1 MTTDASHAPA
11 ATDAA
16 PAATDAAPADT
27 DANAATLPA
36 PGARRENLTRE
47 EAHDRATHVEV
58 VTTQVH
64 LDLDRGPERFGSR
77 SAITF
82 RTSRPGPTFVDCT
95 ALAVTRVALDG
106 EELDLTGVVTP
117 TRLALP
123 HLEPGE
129 HHLEVVAAMAYQHEG
144 KGLHRFVDPVDDRV
158 YLHSQF
164 EPFDAHLVYACFDQP
179 DLKTTFELS
188 VDAPAEWVVVANG
201 PVIEQPE
208 PGAAGRWRFAVTPR
222 ISPYITAVVA
232 GAYTSVDDVY
242 RRDDGSEL
250 PLGFHVRRSLAEYLD
265 VDELA
270 EVTRQGFGAFE
281 GFFEQRYPGEK
292 YDQLFVPE
300 FSAGAMENLGCVT
313 FSETYVF
320 RSKVTDASRERR
332 AETILHEM
340 AHMWFGD
347 LVTMRWWDDLWLNE
361 SFATFMAVLAQV
373 HATRWTDAWV
383 TFLDAEKAWAKY
395 QDQLPSTHP
404 VADAMPDVESVHQ
417 NFDGI
422 TYAKGASVLRQLVA
436 WVGQDAFLAGC
447 RDYFERHAWGNTE
460 LSDFLAALERTS
472 GRDLAA
478 WRDEWLRTTGVTT
491 LRPHLE
497 VAEDG
502 TYRRFEV
509 VQTAETPRWAAG
521 SDRDDVTAAPRR
533 HRVAIGLY
541 DRTDD
546 GLERVRRV
554 ELDVAGERTSVDDL
568 VGVPTVP
575 VILLNDDDLTYA
587 KVELDGAT
595 TEVVTAELSR
605 FREPLPRALVWAAT
619 WDMVRDGRLPAGRF
633 LALVRRNV
641 AAEDQPGVL
650 QRLLQRA
657 IAAVERYGD
666 PAARDERLTAL
677 ATDARAALEAAPA
690 GSDQQLAWARHWA
703 AAARG
708 DSRQL
713 ADVRRLLDGDWIVDG
728 LAVDTD
734 LRWWLVTALTQ
745 AGAAGEELIA
755 AELERDDTE
764 LGRRLAA
771 TARAAQPTADAKDTA
786 WTQLLEDTTLSHTMS
801 RQLLAGFSQLTQP
814 EVLAPFAHRYFDVLD
829 RVWGERSLDWAIEFS
844 EDAFPHVSASDEL
857 LDRVDTELAREDL
870 PRPLRR
876 VLLEQ
881 RDTLVRTLAARALDR
896 DA

>member
-1 MTTDASHAPA
+1 MTTEASHAPA
-11 ATDAA
+11 DASH
-16 PAATDAAPADT
+16 ADT
-27 DANAATLPA
+27 DASPATRPA
-36 PGARRENLTRE
+36 PGSRRENLTRE
-47 EAHDRATHVEV
+47 EAHDRASQVEV

-64 LDLDRGPERFGSR
+64 LDLDRGPTSFGSR

-82 RTSRPGPTFVDCT
+82 RTSRPGSTFVDLT
-95 ALAVTRVALDG
+95 PLVVTRAALDG
-106 EELDLTGVVTP
+106 EELDLAAAVGP

-129 HHLEVVAAMAYQHEG
+129 HHLEVVAEMAYQHEG
-144 KGLHRFVDPVDDRV
+144 KGLHRFVDPVDDRA

-179 DLKTTFELS
+179 DLKTTFELT
-188 VDAPAEWVVVANG
+188 VDAPDEWIVVSNG
-201 PVIEQPE
+201 PAVEQPE
-208 PGAAGRWRFAVTPR
+208 SGAAGRWRFAVTPR

-232 GAYTSVDDVY
+232 GAYASVDDVY
-242 RRDDGSEL
+242 RREDGSEL
-250 PLGFHVRRSLAEYLD
+250 PLGFHVRRSLEEYLD
-265 VDELA
+265 VDELG
-270 EVTRQGFGAFE
+270 EVTRQGFAAFE

-320 RSKVTDASRERR
+320 RSTVTDASRERR

-373 HATRWTDAWV
+373 QATRWQDAWV

-472 GRDLAA
+472 GRDLTA

-509 VQTAETPRWAAG
+509 EQTAETPRWATG
-521 SDRDDVTAAPRR
+521 DDRDEVTPAPRR
-533 HRVAIGLY
+533 HRIAIGLY
-541 DRTDD
+541 DRTNE

-554 ELDVAGERTSVDDL
+554 ELDVAGQRTTVDEL
-568 VGVPTVP
+568 VGMPASP
-575 VILLNDDDLTYA
+575 VVLLNDDDLTYA
-587 KVELDGAT
+587 KVELDPAT
-595 TEVVTAELSR
+595 TGVVTAELAS
-605 FREPLPRALVWAAT
+605 FREPLPRALVWSAT

-633 LALVRRNV
+633 LELVRSNV

-657 IAAVERYGD
+657 IATVERYGD
-666 PAARDERLTAL
+666 PSARDRRL
-677 ATDARAALEAAPA
+677 ATLAADARAALEAALP

-703 AAARG
+703 TVARG
-708 DSRQL
+708 DATQL
-713 ADVRRLLDGDWIVDG
+713 AEVRGLLDGDWRVDG

-745 AGAAGEELIA
+745 AGAAGEELIE
-755 AELERDDTE
+755 AELARDDTE

-771 TARAAQPTADAKDTA
+771 TARAAQPTVRAKEAA
-786 WTQLLEDTTLSHTMS
+786 WNQLLEDTSLSHTMS
-801 RQLLAGFSQLTQP
+801 RQLLAGFSQLSQP
-814 EVLAPFAHRYFDVLD
+814 EVLGPFARRYFDVLE
-829 RVWGERSLDWAIEFS
+829 RVWDERSLDWAIEFS
-844 EDAFPHVSASDEL
+844 EGAFPHVSASDEL
-857 LDRVDTELAREDL
+857 LDRVDAELDREDL

>member
-1 MTTDASHAPA
+1 MTTAGNHL
-11 ATDAA
+11 T
-16 PAATDAAPADT
+16 ADT
-27 DANAATLPA
+27 DTAPASLPA

-47 EAHDRATHVEV
+47 EAHDRAGHVEV
-58 VTTQVH
+58 VTTRVH
-64 LDLDRGPERFGSR
+64 LDLDRGPTSFGST
-77 SAITF
+77 ATITF
-82 RTSRPGPTFVDCT
+82 RVSRPGATFVDLT

-106 EELDLTGVVTP
+106 EELDLAATVAP

-129 HHLEVVAAMAYQHEG
+129 HELEVVAEMAYQHEG

-179 DLKTTFELS
+179 DLKTTFALT
-188 VDAPAEWVVVANG
+188 VDAPAGWVVVSNS
-201 PVIEQPE
+201 PVVEQPP

-222 ISPYITAVVA
+222 ISPYITAVIA
-232 GAYTSVDDVY
+232 GAYTSVREVH
-242 RRDDGSEL
+242 RREDGSEL
-250 PLGFHVRRSLAEYLD
+250 PLGFYVRRSLAEHLD

-270 EVTRQGFGAFE
+270 EVTRQGFDAFE

-447 RDYFERHAWGNTE
+447 RNYFERHAWGNTE

-497 VAEDG
+497 VGDDG
-502 TYRRFEV
+502 TYQRFEV
-509 VQTAETPRWAAG
+509 VQTAETPRWATG
-521 SDRDDVTAAPRR
+521 SDRAEVTPVPRR
-533 HRVAIGLY
+533 HRIAIGLY
-541 DRTDD
+541 DRTAD
-546 GLERVRRV
+546 GLERIRRV
-554 ELDVAGERTSVDDL
+554 ELDVEGERTSVDEL
-568 VGVPTVP
+568 VGAAACP
-575 VILLNDDDLTYA
+575 VVLLNDDDLTYG
-587 KVELDGAT
+587 KVALDDAT
-595 TEVVTAELSR
+595 TAVVTAELAS
-605 FREPLPRALVWAAT
+605 FRAPLPRALVWAAT
-619 WDMVRDGRLPAGRF
+619 WDMVRDGHLPAGRF
-633 LALVRRNV
+633 LDLVRTNV
-641 AAEDQPGVL
+641 TAEDQPGVL

-666 PAARDERLTAL
+666 PAARDTRL
-677 ATDARAALEAAPA
+677 ATLAADARAALEAAPP
-690 GSDQQLAWARHWA
+690 GSDQQLAWTRHWA
-703 AAARG
+703 TVARG
-708 DSRQL
+708 DTAHL
-713 ADVRRLLDGDWIVDG
+713 ADVRRLLDGGWAVDG

-771 TARAAQPTADAKDTA
+771 TARASQPTAAAKEAA
-786 WTQLLEDTTLSHTMS
+786 WGQLLEDTSLSHTMS
-801 RQLLAGFSQLTQP
+801 RQLWTGFSQLSQQ
-814 EVLAPFAHRYFDVLD
+814 EVLAPFAHRYFEVLD
-829 RVWGERSLDWAIEFS
+829 RVWDERSLDWAIEFS
-844 EDAFPHVSASDEL
+844 EGTFPHVSASEEL
-857 LDRVDTELAREDL
+857 LDRVDAELARDEL

-896 DA
+896 DAS